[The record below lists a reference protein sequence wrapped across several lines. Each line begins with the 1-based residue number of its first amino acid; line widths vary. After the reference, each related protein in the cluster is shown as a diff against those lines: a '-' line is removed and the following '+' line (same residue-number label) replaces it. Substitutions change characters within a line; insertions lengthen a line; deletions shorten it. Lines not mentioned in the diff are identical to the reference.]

1 MWLNHIQQ
9 IQDSELVFDA
19 HINVK
24 FNLSGYTTVSQA
36 KNSRGVKVMNVK
48 LSKVMNVSVEI
59 KTGFCRDKNF
69 FPIMILQFRQWN
81 LVKTIKFTL
90 A

>member
-9 IQDSELVFDA
+9 FQDSELVFDA

-59 KTGFCRDKNF
+59 KTGFCRDKNL
-69 FPIMILQFRQWN
+69 MIVQLWQWN
-81 LVKTIKFTL
+81 LVKTIRFTL

>member
-48 LSKVMNVSVEI
+48 LSKCKVMNVSV
-59 KTGFCRDKNF
+59 
-69 FPIMILQFRQWN
+69 
-81 LVKTIKFTL
+81 TIPQNS
-90 A
+90 